1 LGELLASAV
10 ASGEGPSVQ
19 EYLLLGI
26 EKIAR
31 QAARDPTTIR
41 CPRDGAVMRVL
52 GTGVRAA
59 SEGLDLEC
67 PACRRRAVGVRPAD
81 PAAPPSA

>member
-1 LGELLASAV
+1 M
-10 ASGEGPSVQ
+10 Q

-52 GTGVRAA
+52 GGRAPA
-59 SEGLDLEC
+59 SGEPLDLEC
-67 PACRRRAVGVRPAD
+67 PACRRRAVGVHPAD
-81 PAAPPSA
+81 PAAPPVP